1 MDFTNNHG
9 AGYGESV
16 WKSLPIDISRMM
28 VLSTPSIGHLG
39 LHQKK
44 EIDYFLALN
53 GINMPLAIVGTEAV
67 WYDASKAI
75 EFFTKD
81 ALVFFLLVKK
91 GINSNHPFGF
101 GVLTCNR

>member
-1 MDFTNNHG
+1 MEITANRYIKNDGTLDSFHWSSG
-9 AGYGESV
+9 VAS
-16 WKSLPIDISRMM
+16 
-28 VLSTPSIGHLG
+28 
-39 LHQKK
+39 KK

-81 ALVFFLLVKK
+81 ALVFFQQVKK

>member
-1 MDFTNNHG
+1 MEITANRYIKNDGTLDSFHWSSG
-9 AGYGESV
+9 VAS
-16 WKSLPIDISRMM
+16 
-28 VLSTPSIGHLG
+28 
-39 LHQKK
+39 KK

-67 WYDASKAI
+67 WNDASKAI

>member
-1 MDFTNNHG
+1 MEITANRYIKNDGTLDSFHWSSG
-9 AGYGESV
+9 VAS
-16 WKSLPIDISRMM
+16 
-28 VLSTPSIGHLG
+28 
-39 LHQKK
+39 KK

-91 GINSNHPFGF
+91 ASIQIIPSALGF
-101 GVLTCNR
+101 

>member
-1 MDFTNNHG
+1 MEITANRYIKNDGTLDPFHWSSG
-9 AGYGESV
+9 VAS
-16 WKSLPIDISRMM
+16 
-28 VLSTPSIGHLG
+28 
-39 LHQKK
+39 KK

-81 ALVFFLLVKK
+81 ALFFFLLVKK

>member
-1 MDFTNNHG
+1 MEITANRYIKNDGTLDSFHG
-9 AGYGESV
+9 SSGVAS
-16 WKSLPIDISRMM
+16 
-28 VLSTPSIGHLG
+28 
-39 LHQKK
+39 KK

-91 GINSNHPFGF
+91 RHQFKSSLRLWGSNM
-101 GVLTCNR
+101 

>member
-1 MDFTNNHG
+1 MEITANRYIKNDGTLDPFHWSSG
-9 AGYGESV
+9 VAS
-16 WKSLPIDISRMM
+16 
-28 VLSTPSIGHLG
+28 
-39 LHQKK
+39 KK

-75 EFFTKD
+75 EFFTKS
-81 ALVFFLLVKK
+81 LVFFLLVKK

>member
-1 MDFTNNHG
+1 MEITANRYIKNDGTLDSFHWSSG
-9 AGYGESV
+9 VAS
-16 WKSLPIDISRMM
+16 
-28 VLSTPSIGHLG
+28 
-39 LHQKK
+39 KK

-81 ALVFFLLVKK
+81 ALVFFLLGKK

>member
-1 MDFTNNHG
+1 MEITANRYIKNDGTLDPFHWSSG
-9 AGYGESV
+9 VAS
-16 WKSLPIDISRMM
+16 
-28 VLSTPSIGHLG
+28 
-39 LHQKK
+39 KK

-91 GINSNHPFGF
+91 ASIQIIPSALGF
-101 GVLTCNR
+101 

>member
-1 MDFTNNHG
+1 MEITANRYIKNDGTLDPFHWSSG
-9 AGYGESV
+9 VAS
-16 WKSLPIDISRMM
+16 
-28 VLSTPSIGHLG
+28 
-39 LHQKK
+39 KK

-81 ALVFFLLVKK
+81 ASVFFLLVKK

>member
-1 MDFTNNHG
+1 MEITANRYIKNDGTLDPFHWSSG
-9 AGYGESV
+9 VAS
-16 WKSLPIDISRMM
+16 
-28 VLSTPSIGHLG
+28 
-39 LHQKK
+39 KK

-91 GINSNHPFGF
+91 GITSNHPFGF

>member
-1 MDFTNNHG
+1 
-9 AGYGESV
+9 
-16 WKSLPIDISRMM
+16 
-28 VLSTPSIGHLG
+28 
-39 LHQKK
+39 
-44 EIDYFLALN
+44 
-53 GINMPLAIVGTEAV
+53 MPLAIVGTEAV

-91 GINSNHPFGF
+91 SINSNHPFGF

>member
-1 MDFTNNHG
+1 MEITANRYIKNDGTLDSFHWSSG
-9 AGYGESV
+9 VAS
-16 WKSLPIDISRMM
+16 
-28 VLSTPSIGHLG
+28 
-39 LHQKK
+39 KK

-91 GINSNHPFGF
+91 DINSNHPFGF

>member
-9 AGYGESV
+9 AGCGESV

-28 VLSTPSIGHLG
+28 VLSTPPLVIWGCI
-39 LHQKK
+39 KK

>member
-1 MDFTNNHG
+1 MEITANRYIKNDGTLDPFHWSSG
-9 AGYGESV
+9 VAS
-16 WKSLPIDISRMM
+16 
-28 VLSTPSIGHLG
+28 
-39 LHQKK
+39 KK

-53 GINMPLAIVGTEAV
+53 GINMPLAIVGTEA
-67 WYDASKAI
+67 

>member
-1 MDFTNNHG
+1 MEITANRYIKNDGTLDSFHWSSG
-9 AGYGESV
+9 VAS
-16 WKSLPIDISRMM
+16 
-28 VLSTPSIGHLG
+28 
-39 LHQKK
+39 KK

-91 GINSNHPFGF
+91 GIKSNHPFGF

>member
-1 MDFTNNHG
+1 MEITANRYIKNDGTLDPFHWSSG
-9 AGYGESV
+9 VAS
-16 WKSLPIDISRMM
+16 
-28 VLSTPSIGHLG
+28 
-39 LHQKK
+39 KK

-53 GINMPLAIVGTEAV
+53 GINMPLAIV
-67 WYDASKAI
+67 ASKAI

>member
-1 MDFTNNHG
+1 MEITANRYIKNDGTLDPFHWSSG
-9 AGYGESV
+9 VAS
-16 WKSLPIDISRMM
+16 
-28 VLSTPSIGHLG
+28 
-39 LHQKK
+39 KK

-81 ALVFFLLVKK
+81 ALVFCLLVKK
-91 GINSNHPFGF
+91 GINSNHPFGG

>member
-44 EIDYFLALN
+44 KLIIFL
-53 GINMPLAIVGTEAV
+53 
-67 WYDASKAI
+67 
-75 EFFTKD
+75 
-81 ALVFFLLVKK
+81 
-91 GINSNHPFGF
+91 H
-101 GVLTCNR
+101 

>member
-1 MDFTNNHG
+1 MEITANRYIKNDGTLDSFHWSSG
-9 AGYGESV
+9 VAS
-16 WKSLPIDISRMM
+16 
-28 VLSTPSIGHLG
+28 
-39 LHQKK
+39 KK

-75 EFFTKD
+75 EFFYQGCIG
-81 ALVFFLLVKK
+81 FLSACQK